1 MTQQILVPAG
11 NDGSRDLTVDVTDGL
26 PLETVRKDVVPAVVE
41 RARSITRGIIELVQM
56 TNDTVA
62 VVVFSTRQNR
72 VRVKE
77 IIPVT
82 ARLSAFQHAID
93 ELRDA
98 RLDDGL
104 REAALDAL
112 LRRYHRKA

>member
-1 MTQQILVPAG
+1 MTQQILVPVSNG
-11 NDGSRDLTVDVTDGL
+11 SSRDLTVEVTDGL
-26 PLETVRKDVVPAVVE
+26 PLETVRKDVIPAVVE
-41 RARSITRGIIELVQM
+41 LARSVAGGIVELVQM

-82 ARLSAFQHAID
+82 ARLSAFQQAID

-98 RLDDGL
+98 RLDDDL